1 MSSIIGIIPNNKN
14 DYTKVLSGIC
24 NSMVLHH
31 KSNEIQFCA
40 GGQKQNLFYSEKNKW
55 IVTGIGLTNNS
66 QNNKIFNQND
76 WESLFIQKDFEDKL
90 KQLNG
95 HFVVIR
101 WSDNKVTF
109 YSDVLGLREISLIK
123 TNKGIYFST
132 DITRLSKF
140 TDLELNFTEFGS
152 RWMLF
157 NQISDKS
164 IFKNVI
170 RVVAGKSV
178 TVSLDVN
185 NISIKDY
192 NWLPSA
198 SKKNFGYEEFSSKLT
213 SLINLTIP
221 KTHNISLSL
230 SGGMDSRVILSYLL
244 KNNLSFDTHTFGN
257 PAHPD
262 SLIAKKIA
270 DRFKLIHE
278 QINLGLPDKNKAIKD
293 ISEYTSQTLVNNA
306 ASSIMQLQ
314 NYWEL
319 NDRNIVLVDGGF
331 GEIWRREFFYKL
343 FLRGKDALLNK
354 EIKKIIQYLKLYRAD
369 IFNSVFVEEMGKGIE
384 SQLNNIF
391 SKLPKISKNDLGNWL
406 DLFAIKTRITNYY
419 SHEQARLDNNLISIM
434 PFLQPGI
441 LKELFNMPISL
452 RQNGKL
458 YRKIINSNFPELKK
472 IPLAKGQSIH
482 PYFMNSLQS
491 RLWSII
497 QKKVGLNHYK
507 ENNSLVLLNNLKEFI
522 YDTVNSRAVI
532 ETPYYDISKIRKVVD
547 EFYGGNEKYSNELD
561 WWLSFEL
568 FRQKYKNS

>member
-1 MSSIIGIIPNNKN
+1 MSSIIGVIPNNKN

-24 NSMVLHH
+24 NSMALHH

-76 WESLFIQKDFEDKL
+76 WESLFTQRDFEDKL

-123 TNKGIYFST
+123 TNKGVYFST
-132 DITRLSKF
+132 DTTWLSKF

-170 RVVAGKSV
+170 RVVAGKSA
-178 TVSLDVN
+178 TVSLDGN

-192 NWLPSA
+192 DWLPSA

-221 KTHNISLSL
+221 KTHHISLSL

-262 SLIAKKIA
+262 SLIANKIA
-270 DRFKLIHE
+270 DSFKIKHE
-278 QINLGLPDKNKAIKD
+278 QIHTEFPDKNKLIQD
-293 ISEYTSQTLVNNA
+293 ISDYTSQTLVNNA
-306 ASSIMQLQ
+306 ASAVLQLQ

-319 NDRNIVLVDGGF
+319 KGRDIVLIDGGF

-343 FLRGKDALLNK
+343 FLNGKNALLNK
-354 EIKKIIQYLKLYRAD
+354 GIKKIIPYLILHRSD
-369 IFNSVFVEEMGKGIE
+369 IFSSEIILQMENGIE
-384 SQLNNIF
+384 LQLDELF
-391 SKLPKISKNDLGNWL
+391 TKLPEVRKDDLGNWL

-419 SHEQARLDNNLISIM
+419 SHEQARLDNHLVSVM
-434 PFLQPGI
+434 PFLQPSI
-441 LKELFNMPISL
+441 LKELFNVSPNL

-458 YRKIINSNFPELKK
+458 YRKIIKSNSPSLRKFA
-472 IPLAKGQSIH
+472 LAKGQSIH
-482 PYFMNSLQS
+482 PYFMGSLQS
-491 RLWSII
+491 RLLSLI
-497 QKKVGLNHYK
+497 QRKLGISNYQEK
-507 ENNSLVLLNNLKEFI
+507 NSFVLLTNLKEFI

-568 FRQKYKNS
+568 FRQKYNNS